1 MGLHGKAP
9 LLRLQSDD
17 RLIAFTR
24 RGNSS
29 AFEVLFS
36 RYQSRLLAFCRH
48 LLGSKEDAEDVL
60 QEVMAAA
67 FNAILAD
74 DRPINVRPW
83 LYRIAR
89 NRSLNHLRRAT
100 AIGVDSM
107 DIHLS
112 ENGATTAD
120 KVHERERFRTLVGDI
135 QELPETQRTALVL
148 REMDALSYEQIAEA
162 METTVPGVKSLLVRA
177 RIALAEAAEARQL
190 SCDDVRLELGEVAEG
205 IRKKPDALA
214 RRHLKSCTRCS
225 TFQGQLKKTNKAI
238 AAVLPLGPLALLKK
252 LALFHI
258 GHSAGTGSGAAG
270 TTAGAT
276 SAGATGAGATGA
288 GATAGV
294 TGAGATGAGAGA
306 AGAGAAG
313 ATAGAAGAGAAG
325 AGAGAAGAG
334 AAGAGAAGAGAAGA
348 SAIGS
353 AGSAISAGAGA
364 LAGKAAAGLAAAA
377 IVTAGAAVET
387 SHSTH
392 RRLQASAPAG
402 AIATKPPADHIR
414 HQNRAAAAKAK
425 KAAKQQQA
433 HPTVNAAA
441 ANTLAKTTATAQSLK
456 TNPKTAADKTVAT
469 TKTKTTTTTATT
481 TKPTDPGRSQTQSD
495 PTVLTS
501 QPGGTGDSPTT
512 PASGSSDPSSGS
524 SSPSSS
530 ATTPTSTST
539 TTSPS
544 TSTSTT
550 PSSSQSSTGS
560 GGSSIAPSSQ
570 SAGSTQYGGDPVASG
585 TDGGLVPASAPTS

>member
-9 LLRLQSDD
+9 LLRLQSDE

-24 RGNSS
+24 RGNQS

-36 RYQSRLLAFCRH
+36 RYNTRLLAFCRH

-89 NRSLNHLRRAT
+89 NRSLNHLRRAQ

-112 ENGATTAD
+112 EHGATTAD
-120 KVHERERFRTLVGDI
+120 KVHERERFRILVGDI
-135 QELPETQRTALVL
+135 HELPETQRTALVL

-214 RRHLKSCTRCS
+214 RRHLKSCSRCS
-225 TFQGQLKKTNKAI
+225 TFQGQLKKTNKAL
-238 AAVLPLGPLALLKK
+238 AAVLPIGPFAALKGLT
-252 LALFHI
+252 LFHL

-294 TGAGATGAGAGA
+294 TGAGATGAGA

-325 AGAGAAGAG
+325 AGAGAAGA
-334 AAGAGAAGAGAAGA
+334 AGAGA
-348 SAIGS
+348 SVIGS
-353 AGSAISAGAGA
+353 AGSALSAGAGA
-364 LAGKAAAGLAAAA
+364 IAGKAAAGLAAAA

-387 SHSTH
+387 SHTTH

-402 AIATKPPADHIR
+402 AIKTQAPADHIR
-414 HQNRAAAAKAK
+414 HHNPASAAKAK
-425 KAAKQQQA
+425 KAAKKQA
-433 HPTVNAAA
+433 KP
-441 ANTLAKTTATAQSLK
+441 TATAAAVTTPTTAATMSTKAGKLTK
-456 TNPKTAADKTVAT
+456 ATADKTAAAT
-469 TKTKTTTTTATT
+469 TGKTTTTSTTT

-501 QPGGTGDSPTT
+501 PSGGSTT
-512 PASGSSDPSSGS
+512 TTAPASSSPDPSSGGS
-524 SSPSSS
+524 S
-530 ATTPTSTST
+530 TTPSST

-544 TSTSTT
+544 YTTSPNQSSD
-550 PSSSQSSTGS
+550 PSSSGSGDGNSSSTGS
-560 GGSSIAPSSQ
+560 DGGSQNAGSSQ
-570 SAGSTQYGGDPVASG
+570 YGNDPVSSG
-585 TDGGLVPASAPTS
+585 SDGNLIPAPAPTG